1 MCAEAEIPQFLAKF
15 GCIFV
20 KEAGKLNLKDF
31 DLGLVTFV
39 STRRSR
45 LEEGWRVG
53 TYKTSALEQ
62 VEAQFNYHIVFVTK
76 NFRDLASY
84 PSAGLRSARKSPSSG
99 YNRLLFHNLNVDL
112 VHVYLLVKLRRK
124 LGLPE

>member
-1 MCAEAEIPQFLAKF
+1 MCTEAEIPQFLAEF

-45 LEEGWRVG
+45 MEKAGELG
-53 TYKTSALEQ
+53 TYKTSALKQ
-62 VEAQFNYHIVFVTK
+62 VEAQFNYHIIFVT
-76 NFRDLASY
+76 
-84 PSAGLRSARKSPSSG
+84 
-99 YNRLLFHNLNVDL
+99 
-112 VHVYLLVKLRRK
+112 
-124 LGLPE
+124 